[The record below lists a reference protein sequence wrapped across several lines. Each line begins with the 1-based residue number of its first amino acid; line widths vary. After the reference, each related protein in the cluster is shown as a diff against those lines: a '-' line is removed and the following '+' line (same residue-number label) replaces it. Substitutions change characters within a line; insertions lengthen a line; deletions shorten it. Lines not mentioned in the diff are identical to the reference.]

1 MKLHYSVVSLLS
13 LPVYPLPH
21 STTNQWDSLT
31 HPFNQWVVA
40 GGGAWTGGVVFVG
53 HCWMG
58 KASAVL
64 VLVGVVLT
72 VVGSTVQVSLQ
83 PTSAHRLLTSACMCV
98 PFEMIKPFYV
108 TSTAVHNLTSDV
120 YVCVCKWKSDDSVP
134 LPDKEMCVMWGG
146 GSLPVTTATLLSG
159 NAHCVL
165 FLKTGCEI
173 LVLDQHVAC
182 SVIFCCKCAAFL
194 VFPAFKAGGGCL
206 VNYELWGM

>member
-1 MKLHYSVVSLLS
+1 M
-13 LPVYPLPH
+13 
-21 STTNQWDSLT
+21 
-31 HPFNQWVVA
+31 A

-120 YVCVCKWKSDDSVP
+120 Y
-134 LPDKEMCVMWGG
+134 MCVFVN
-146 GSLPVTTATLLSG
+146 GSQMTAFLFLIRKCVSCEAVGDSLCQRLLSYQ
-159 NAHCVL
+159 ATQSHTACC
-165 FLKTGCEI
+165 FSR
-173 LVLDQHVAC
+173 LDVKYW
-182 SVIFCCKCAAFL
+182 S
-194 VFPAFKAGGGCL
+194 
-206 VNYELWGM
+206 